1 MNLAGRLKKQPM
13 NPTEN
18 KAWIS
23 QALERH
29 ERALVLYAARLLG
42 DVERA
47 RDVVQEAFLR
57 LCKQERSELEE
68 RVDVWLFAVCRN
80 LCHDVHRKES
90 RMTDLEDER
99 VAGTA
104 DPEATPAEAAES
116 KESQAQIMQVI
127 SSLPPK
133 QQEVLRLK
141 FQHGHSYKEISR
153 ITQESLGNVGWLL
166 HVGLKSLKEKLGTS
180 EARGAQA

>member
-1 MNLAGRLKKQPM
+1 MTQPHD
-13 NPTEN
+13 T
-18 KAWIS
+18 AWIR

-29 ERALVLYAARLLG
+29 ERSLVLYAARLLG

-90 RMTDLEDER
+90 RMTDLEDAG
-99 VAGTA
+99 VAGTQA
-104 DPEATPAEAAES
+104 PEATPAEAAAQ
-116 KESQAQIMQVI
+116 KDSQTQIMRMI
-127 SSLPPK
+127 SSLPDK

-153 ITQESLGNVGWLL
+153 ITKESVGNVGWLL

>member
-1 MNLAGRLKKQPM
+1 MTKAIN
-13 NPTEN
+13 N
-18 KAWIS
+18 AWIHE
-23 QALERH
+23 ALERH
-29 ERALVLYAARLLG
+29 ERPLVLYAARLLG

-47 RDVVQEAFLR
+47 RDVVQEVFLR
-57 LCKQERSELEE
+57 LCKQERSALEE

-90 RMTDLEDER
+90 RMTKLEDEQ

-104 DPEATPAEAAES
+104 GTQATPAEAVLN
-116 KESQAQIMQVI
+116 KESHTQMQKMI
-127 SSLPPK
+127 SALPAK

-153 ITQESLGNVGWLL
+153 ITKESIGNVGWLL
-166 HVGLKSLKEKLGTS
+166 HVGLKSLREKLGTS
-180 EARGAQA
+180 EARGGQA